1 MGINKEDLFVVSIV
15 PCLAKKYEAARPEF
29 IHDGIRDVDAVLT
42 TTEMLEMMEL
52 ADIKP
57 SEVVPQEFD
66 EPYKQVSGAGIL
78 FGASGGVAEAALRMA
93 VEKLTGKVLTD
104 HLEFE
109 EIRGFEGVKES
120 TIDVNGTKVRV
131 AVVSALRMLNLSLK
145 KYSTG

>member
-1 MGINKEDLFVVSIV
+1 MGATVKNHYAKLMGINKEDLFVVSIV

-93 VEKLTGKVLTD
+93 VEKLTGKVLT
-104 HLEFE
+104 
-109 EIRGFEGVKES
+109 
-120 TIDVNGTKVRV
+120 TT
-131 AVVSALRMLNLSLK
+131 LNLKKFAALK
-145 KYSTG
+145 V